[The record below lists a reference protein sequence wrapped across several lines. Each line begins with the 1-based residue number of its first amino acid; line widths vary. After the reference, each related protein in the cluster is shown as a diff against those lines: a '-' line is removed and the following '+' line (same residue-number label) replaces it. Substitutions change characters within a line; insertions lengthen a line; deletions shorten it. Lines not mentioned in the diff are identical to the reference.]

1 MHLYSILIN
10 GKSKG
15 ILQKR
20 TSKTK
25 HISVSLGG
33 LRWKKYM
40 QLLLERRNAKFISA
54 VDRFYRRIYNVS
66 KTGGEEQQFDT
77 CWILHVMKRSFF
89 FPKLQVRYLC
99 PEERHLENFCNRSCR
114 IQKKTNNNNTPLA
127 LLHLSITTKLLD
139 FRAYSWPVA

>member
-1 MHLYSILIN
+1 MEKAKEYCKKEQAKLN
-10 GKSKG
+10 
-15 ILQKR
+15 
-20 TSKTK
+20 TSA
-25 HISVSLGG
+25 IGG

-89 FPKLQVRYLC
+89 FFPKLQVRYLC

-114 IQKKTNNNNTPLA
+114 IQKKNNNNTPLA

>member
-1 MHLYSILIN
+1 MEKAKEYCKKEQAKLN
-10 GKSKG
+10 
-15 ILQKR
+15 
-20 TSKTK
+20 TSA
-25 HISVSLGG
+25 IGG

-89 FPKLQVRYLC
+89 FFQ
-99 PEERHLENFCNRSCR
+99 NFKSD
-114 IQKKTNNNNTPLA
+114 IYVQKKDILRIFATDHVGFKKKTTTTH
-127 LLHLSITTKLLD
+127 LLLYFICQSPPNCWILGHIPDQWHNIL
-139 FRAYSWPVA
+139 